1 MGSRGPC
8 GGGACTPSDRVR
20 EGLTHG
26 PRPWVAA
33 MVPSSHTALRLQDAS
48 WDKQEGFG
56 QLLTPNPSHPA
67 TPARGPGQNPLPVT
81 PGLTDFPYCGSDA
94 QSCPTLC
101 DPVDCSPPGSSV
113 HGILPA
119 RILEWGILCQGIF
132 PTQGL
137 NPGLLFLPHMPPSV
151 FILLQTSVIS
161 SFTERSQ

>member
-1 MGSRGPC
+1 MGSWGPC
-8 GGGACTPSDRVR
+8 GGGACTLSDRVR

-26 PRPWVAA
+26 PRPGVAA

-56 QLLTPNPSHPA
+56 QLLTPNPSYPT
-67 TPARGPGQNPLPVT
+67 TPAHGPGQNSLPVT
-81 PGLTDFPYCGSDA
+81 PGLTDFAYCGSDA
-94 QSCPTLC
+94 QSCPTLY
-101 DPVDCSPPGSSV
+101 DPMDCSPPGSSV
-113 HGILPA
+113 HGILLA

-137 NPGLLFLPHMPPSV
+137 NPGLSFLTNMPPSA

-161 SFTERSQ
+161 FFTEHSQ